1 MNYISLYINILRY
14 KQSNMETVK
23 RGKLCAVWIRE
34 DIHKKLIKKS
44 EDKGVHLYR
53 LAEKYIEKGV
63 RDDKNN

>member
-1 MNYISLYINILRY
+1 
-14 KQSNMETVK
+14 METVK

-63 RDDKNN
+63 RDDKND